1 MKKNITF
8 LFCGLLGLSA
18 ACSDDSE
25 PIPTPT
31 LVTGKVINI
40 YCSEATIE
48 GQVSIPKGS
57 SINEYGILYSTEK
70 TMEYA
75 VNTPAISNPGGSF
88 TVQLTGLA
96 PNTTY
101 FYCTYA
107 TGNFGAVQGEVKNFI
122 TKPSAAPL
130 LGELIVSN
138 KTETGFTIACS
149 IEDNGGYKPTNMGFY
164 WKEVQSPTDVPT
176 EKDNNIPISNSNEF
190 SYQFKNVSV
199 NSIYAIR
206 AYAANREGTTYG
218 KTIYVTLKDTPILSS
233 CEQLGI
239 SGTTLSLKATI
250 IANSGGIAEKGF
262 CHSNT
267 KQEPTID
274 DIKVISSTSTEALIQ
289 ANIEGMNADD
299 QHFIRA
305 YCIKNGVA
313 YYGEVFI
320 YGTRRPGI
328 YSLEDLV
335 AFRDARN
342 AQSSVSQWMDSEKT
356 INLYADIDMSGI
368 KNWNPIEVIDLHET
382 FNGNGHIL
390 TNLKLNYKEEWK
402 SNSYGFI
409 RTNKGTIKNL
419 HIGAGSQI
427 YFNKMSYEITCG
439 SICAYNE
446 LQYVN
451 ENLSYRGTIKNC
463 SSSASIYMSSQD
475 GSDYFYIG
483 GIAGSNAGIIQ
494 DCTNSGY
501 LEGVSKNSYI
511 GGIAATCN
519 TGYIQH
525 CSNTADFG
533 QGYECYCMG
542 GIVALGVLTV
552 QSCTNTG
559 LLNGGNQ
566 SEYVGGIAGKGG
578 NKDGFYSSIDQCTNE
593 GKILNG
599 KAYVGGIIGYLSGSI
614 TTCTNKGN
622 IVSEASSIGSVCG
635 YVDTPNAFTG
645 NMNSGNINGGNGMLI
660 GTDNRGPAL
669 GKTTINNIT
678 TTSAHLESS
687 ILDEGGSQITEE
699 GFCYSPDAKEPDIYY
714 DNTIKVPAEDHNMTI
729 TLDKLSP
736 GTRYY
741 IRSYAINSKGLN
753 YGEITNFTTL
763 PQ

>member
-1 MKKNITF
+1 MKKNIIF
-8 LFCGLLGLSA
+8 LFCSLLGLSV

-25 PIPTPT
+25 SIPAPT
-31 LVTGKVINI
+31 LVTGKVTNI
-40 YCSEATIE
+40 YSSEATIE

-57 SINEYGILYSTEK
+57 GINEYGILYSTEK
-70 TMEYA
+70 AMEYA
-75 VNTPAISNPGGSF
+75 VNAPANSKSGESF
-88 TVQLTGLA
+88 TVQLTGLT

-107 TGNFGAVQGEVKNFI
+107 TGNFGAAQGEIKNFI
-122 TKPSAAPL
+122 TKPSTAPL

-138 KTETGFTIACS
+138 KTETGFNITCS
-149 IEDNGGYKPTNMGFY
+149 IEDNGGYKPTSMGFY

-176 EKDNNIPISNSNEF
+176 EKDNNIPISNSNPF
-190 SYQFKNVSV
+190 SYQFKDVSV
-199 NSIYAIR
+199 NSVYAIR
-206 AYAANREGTTYG
+206 AYATNQEGTTYG
-218 KTIYVTLKDTPILSS
+218 KTIYVALKDTPIISS
-233 CEQLGI
+233 CEQIGI

-250 IANSGGIAEKGF
+250 IANSDGITEKGF

-274 DIKVISSTSTEALIQ
+274 NIKAISTSTETLIQ
-289 ANIEGMNADD
+289 ADIEDMNDDD

-305 YCIKNGVA
+305 YCIKDGVA
-313 YYGEVFI
+313 YYSEVFI

-342 AQSSVSQWMDSEKT
+342 AQSSVSQWMDSEKV
-356 INLYADIDMSGI
+356 INLYVDIDMSDI
-368 KNWNPIEVIDLHET
+368 ENWNPIEEIYLHET

-390 TNLKLNYKEEWK
+390 TNLKMNYKEEWK
-402 SNSYGFI
+402 RNSYGFI

-427 YFNKMSYEITCG
+427 YFDKMNCEITCG

-463 SSSASIYMSSQD
+463 SSSTSIYISSQD
-475 GSDYFYIG
+475 GSDNFYIG
-483 GIAGSNAGIIQ
+483 GITGSNAGIIQ

-501 LEGVSKNSYI
+501 LEGTSKNSFI

-525 CSNTADFG
+525 CSNTANLG
-533 QGYECYCMG
+533 QGHECYCMG

-559 LLNGGNQ
+559 LLNGGSQ
-566 SEYVGGIAGKGG
+566 SEYVGGIAGKGQY
-578 NKDGFYSSIDQCTNE
+578 KDGFYSSIDQCTNE

-599 KAYVGGIIGYLSGSI
+599 KTYVGGIIGYLSGSI
-614 TTCTNKGN
+614 TICTNKGN
-622 IVSEASSIGSVCG
+622 IVSEAKSIGSICG
-635 YVDTPNAFTG
+635 YVDTQNVFTG
-645 NMNSGNINGGNGMLI
+645 NTNSGNINGGNGMLI

-678 TTSAHLESS
+678 TTSVHLESS
-687 ILDEGGSQITEE
+687 ILDEGGSQIIEE

-714 DNTIKVPAEDHNMTI
+714 DSTIKIPTEGHNMAI
-729 TLDKLSP
+729 TLDKLLS

-753 YGEITNFTTL
+753 YGETTNFTTL